1 MNSNDTWPS
10 GLRLCWLG
18 WRKTWRVTGLLKSN
32 RKCLARSVC
41 FFLGYGM
48 LWLWST
54 NGIPI
59 GEVVISKVIPCRTQD
74 RWIHEQ
80 KASWTSMQLQGF
92 LRIHIRSWDSGIGIR
107 GEVIKSICQV
117 STGKRS
123 SVITFPFSGHWP
135 LKCNSNKKYRWNHL
149 HSSST
154 SSKSPTTEK
163 IARST
168 TFPRYLNMFCWI
180 RFSYVSNIRHQ

>member
-1 MNSNDTWPS
+1 MSCNGSSQSSQLGGNSLLLEPCSDQQKGSEGISVKIDTLMFEYKTVS
-10 GLRLCWLG
+10 G
-18 WRKTWRVTGLLKSN
+18 K
-32 RKCLARSVC
+32 
-41 FFLGYGM
+41 YIY
-48 LWLWST
+48 
-54 NGIPI
+54 IPI
-59 GEVVISKVIPCRTQD
+59 TSNYKY
-74 RWIHEQ
+74 IHEQ

>member
-1 MNSNDTWPS
+1 MSCNGSSQSSQLGGNSLLLEPCSDQQKGSEGISVKIDTLMFEYKTVS
-10 GLRLCWLG
+10 GKYMYIYIYQLHPI
-18 WRKTWRVTGLLKSN
+18 TSI
-32 RKCLARSVC
+32 LAYYILVFCR
-41 FFLGYGM
+41 
-48 LWLWST
+48 ST

-117 STGKRS
+117 STGKR
-123 SVITFPFSGHWP
+123 
-135 LKCNSNKKYRWNHL
+135 
-149 HSSST
+149 
-154 SSKSPTTEK
+154 
-163 IARST
+163 
-168 TFPRYLNMFCWI
+168 
-180 RFSYVSNIRHQ
+180 